1 MGKVLNVEIV
11 VLHDCNQRIGTILST
26 GDKKNLSNLRRHS
39 FIIRGPELFNSL
51 PLDLRNHDGSLEQF
65 KSRLDDF
72 LELIPDV
79 TRLKGPVSYTFN
91 NLDDKISNWTWL
103 IRQGYG

>member
-1 MGKVLNVEIV
+1 MGKVPNVGLV
-11 VLHDCNQRIGTILST
+11 VLHDCNHRNGTILST
-26 GDKKNLSNLRRHS
+26 GDKKKLSILRRHS

-65 KSRLDDF
+65 KSRLDYF

-79 TRLKGPVSYTFN
+79 MRLEGPVSYTFN
-91 NLDDKISNWTWL
+91 NLDDRISNWTWL